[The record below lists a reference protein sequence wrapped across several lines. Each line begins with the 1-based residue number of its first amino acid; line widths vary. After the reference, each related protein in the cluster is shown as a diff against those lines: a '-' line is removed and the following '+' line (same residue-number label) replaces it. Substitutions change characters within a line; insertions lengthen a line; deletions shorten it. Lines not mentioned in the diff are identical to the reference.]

1 MGQEKTTIE
10 MGRPKKAMGLH
21 PDRPQIMRNLEGV
34 VGISRAR
41 RPQTTGIDRDEAIVF
56 SLK

>member
-1 MGQEKTTIE
+1 
-10 MGRPKKAMGLH
+10 LH

-34 VGISRAR
+34 VRISRAR